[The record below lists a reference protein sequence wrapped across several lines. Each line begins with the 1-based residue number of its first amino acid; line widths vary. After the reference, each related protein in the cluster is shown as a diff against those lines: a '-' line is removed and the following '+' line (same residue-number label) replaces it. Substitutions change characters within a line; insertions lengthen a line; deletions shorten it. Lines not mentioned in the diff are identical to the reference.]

1 VNINATLL
9 GEMISFGLLVWFT
22 MKFIWPPITQAM
34 NDRQKKIAEGLASAD
49 RGRHEL
55 ELAQQRASEILREAR
70 AQAAK
75 IVDQANKR
83 GGEII
88 DESKDAARQEG
99 ERLLAASRAQMEQE
113 VQHAKAELRGQV
125 VALAISGATKILGR
139 EVDQKAHNDMLQDL
153 AKQL

>member
-1 VNINATLL
+1 MNINATLL

-70 AQAAK
+70 EQAAK